1 MLRCGGCEID
11 MSADPGQGSSLVVDR
26 YEPLLG
32 TTVEI
37 RIELSGEG
45 REREADG
52 LSEAIVEEIVRL
64 QSVFSSVDPT
74 SEFRRWARG
83 EVDELSAELTEVL
96 ELAAGWQQRSSGRF
110 TPAVGALSAVWQ
122 EAERTG
128 ALPDQEC
135 LDAVVTKIA
144 EPRWTVV
151 DGVVTRLAD
160 ASDCT
165 LNALA
170 KGWISDSV
178 LHLAE
183 VLAPDGCELLC
194 VNAGGDLAHR
204 GARSLIV
211 GIEDPFR
218 PVDNLPPI
226 ATVELRDCGL
236 ATSGGARRWFEID
249 GRRRSHVLD
258 PRTGQPV
265 DHLASISVVAADCAT
280 ADVLCTTLGLLHPD
294 EAIAEA
300 DAYEVACLIIDAGG
314 FRFANAAWSVMERL
328 S

>member
-1 MLRCGGCEID
+1 M
-11 MSADPGQGSSLVVDR
+11 VVDR

-45 REREADG
+45 RKGEADL
-52 LSEAIVEEIVRL
+52 LSEAMADEIVRL

-83 EVDELSAELTEVL
+83 EVIGPSAELIEVL
-96 ELAAGWQQRSSGRF
+96 ALAAQWQHRSAGRF
-110 TPAVGALSAVWQ
+110 TPAVGALSALWLD
-122 EAERTG
+122 AERDG
-128 ALPDQEC
+128 HEPDQAR
-135 LDAVVTKIA
+135 LDAVVAEIA
-144 EPRWTVV
+144 EPRWAVV

-170 KGWISDSV
+170 KGWIADAV
-178 LHLAE
+178 LRLAGT
-183 VLAPDGCELLC
+183 LAPDGCELLC
-194 VNAGGDLAHR
+194 VNAGGDLVHR
-204 GARSLIV
+204 GTRGLLV

-218 PVDNLPPI
+218 PVDNLPPLI
-226 ATVELRDCGL
+226 MVELRDRAL
-236 ATSGGARRWFEID
+236 ATSGGSRRGFEID

-258 PRTGQPV
+258 PRTGRPV
-265 DHLASISVVAADCAT
+265 DHLASISVVAADCST
-280 ADVLCTTLGLLHPD
+280 ADVLCTTLGLLDPAD
-294 EAIAEA
+294 AIAEA
-300 DAYEVACLIIDAGG
+300 DALEVACLVIDADGA
-314 FRFANAAWSVMERL
+314 RFVNDAWSAIEHL